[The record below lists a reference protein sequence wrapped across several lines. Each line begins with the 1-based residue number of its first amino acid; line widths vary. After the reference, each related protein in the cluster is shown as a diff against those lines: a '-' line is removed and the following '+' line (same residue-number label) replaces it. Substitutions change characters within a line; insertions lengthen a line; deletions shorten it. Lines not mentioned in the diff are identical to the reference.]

1 MEIFIIVLLVIL
13 AGVVLFCTFRSM
25 AQKRQLQ
32 RENHDFLGKLSHVW
46 QVHEEQKKVVE
57 LLERLDKKLEN
68 GGV

>member
-1 MEIFIIVLLVIL
+1 MEIFIIVLLVVL

-32 RENHDFLGKLSHVW
+32 RENHDFLSKLLAVEKTHD
-46 QVHEEQKKVVE
+46 EQKK
-57 LLERLDKKLEN
+57 LADIMDKLEKKLN